1 MVLARLLTP
10 EDFGLIAMVAAVTG
24 FMLLLGV
31 VCLATIPV
39 LFVGPSPKLWL
50 GLPVWLWWSL
60 GWTAALSGLTAWG
73 VLRYWKDD
81 DLE

>member
-1 MVLARLLTP
+1 MRDEP
-10 EDFGLIAMVAAVTG
+10 RKHRG
-24 FMLLLGV
+24 FMLLLGA